1 MFCESPNGKFP
12 CGKCRACKLRKVN
25 EKMIIS
31 IFAAQE
37 YKKKGQFL
45 TLTFNDEHLP
55 DGLDHSIIAAFMK
68 RLRRLDGT
76 PDVKAFIAGEY
87 GEKSGREHWHILFY
101 NHKYDLELVRKAWRH
116 PRTKESFGFVYDGTL
131 TPKSMKYVSGY
142 ISKKGYNPESGKKPP
157 YGRMSCR
164 LPDNLTPEEILS
176 MCQTGKI
183 QYNGRKFSVPTNWRR
198 RYKSMWDRYS
208 RYRSDII
215 TEKRWDNYQKDPI
228 GYFTKKDWTPAEV
241 TAIMNE
247 RDMKIALKRRKH
259 RI

>member
-1 MFCESPNGKFP
+1 MFCESPNGKFS

-31 IFAAQE
+31 IFAANE
-37 YKKKGQFL
+37 YKTKGQFL

-142 ISKKGYNPESGKKPP
+142 INKKGYNPESGKKPP
-157 YGRMSCR
+157 YGRMSCN
-164 LPDNLTPEEILS
+164 LPDNLSNDEFWQI
-176 MCQTGKI
+176 MKTG
-183 QYNGRKFSVPTNWRR
+183 QVRYNGRVFTVPTNWRR
-198 RYKSMWDRYS
+198 RYKLIWNTCAYERHKYQYDHVE
-208 RYRSDII
+208 
-215 TEKRWDNYQKDPI
+215 EKN
-228 GYFTKKDWTPAEV
+228 WTPDEV
-241 TAIMNE
+241 TAIMNDRE
-247 RDMKIALKRRKH
+247 MKIALSRYRKGNK
-259 RI
+259 IL

>member
-76 PDVKAFIAGEY
+76 PNVKAFIAGEY

-142 ISKKGYNPESGKKPP
+142 INKKGYNPDSGKRPP
-157 YGRMSCR
+157 YGRMSCN
-164 LPDNLTPEEILS
+164 LPDNLSTEELVDICMS
-176 MCQTGKI
+176 GKVH
-183 QYNGRKFSVPTNWRR
+183 YNGRVFTVPNNWRR
-198 RYKSMWDRYS
+198 RYKELWKSCESYRVDNTINSIYEKYS
-208 RYRSDII
+208 NNWKSYYN
-215 TEKRWDNYQKDPI
+215 KRDL
-228 GYFTKKDWTPAEV
+228 TPAEV